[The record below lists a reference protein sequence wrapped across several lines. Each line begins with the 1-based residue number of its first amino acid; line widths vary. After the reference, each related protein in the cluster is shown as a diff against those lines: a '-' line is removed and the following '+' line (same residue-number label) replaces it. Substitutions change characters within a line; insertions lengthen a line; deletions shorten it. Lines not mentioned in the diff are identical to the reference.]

1 MNGVEWIPVV
11 GVLGIAAIVL
21 GLRWRRRTR
30 AARLADA
37 LLADVLK
44 AKDSFRR

>member
-1 MNGVEWIPVV
+1 MNSIDWIAVA

-21 GLRWRRRTR
+21 GIRWLRRTR
-30 AARLADA
+30 AARLADE